1 MSSHT
6 KHTVSDRVALSFAKF
21 ATSRPW
27 LTIAATLIVVLTAAY
42 GLRGIGLATN
52 YRVFF
57 SAQNPELVAF
67 EEFQA
72 TYTKNDNILFFIKP
86 STDAVFSPRIADAV
100 ETVTERAWQIPF
112 AIRVDSVSN
121 FQHSWAEGDDLTVED
136 LIRDGAGLT
145 QAELDDKRHVALEEP
160 LLFANLVARDVS
172 ATGVNVTLQ
181 YAEKSIREVPEAVA
195 VARQIA
201 AEVEASYPGVEIA
214 LTGVSMLNNAFA
226 EAGEADAT
234 TLIPIMY
241 GILLLA
247 TFVVLRS
254 LSGTVATLMV
264 ILFSALT
271 AVGVA
276 GYYGVLLAPV
286 SMMAPT
292 VIMTLAVA
300 DSVHILVSVLTS
312 MRNGMDQR
320 TAIRESMRVNF
331 LPVGITSVTTAIGFL
346 ALNFSDSPPFWHLG
360 NITAI
365 GILAAWLFSVTF
377 LPAFLTL
384 VRIRTRA
391 VTNSRIDRAID
402 TLAGFVTTRWRPV
415 LVIGGLIAAGL
426 IAMVPRIEL
435 NDQWVEYFDDRV
447 EFRRDADFALEKLP
461 GIYPIEFSVEADGAE
476 GINDPEYLRNLDRF
490 TYWLRAQPEVEH
502 VYSYTDIIK
511 RLNKNMH
518 GDSPAWY
525 RIPEDRRLA
534 AQYLFLYEIS
544 LPFGLDLNDRISV
557 DKSATRVTA
566 TLRNITTAET
576 RAFQA
581 RAEAWLEANTPQYMW
596 THPTSASVMFSYIS
610 QRNIESMLT
619 GNLLAVALIAVIL
632 IVALRSVALG
642 GLSLIP
648 NLLPILMTYG
658 LWSLLVGRIGMA
670 AATVSATSLGIIVD
684 DTVHFLAKYLRGR
697 REHGYDKPG
706 AIRYAFQTVGRA
718 LIANSIILAAGFS
731 FLAFSTFKINVEMGL
746 LTAIAIV
753 IALAF
758 DFLLLPALLLIGSSS
773 NRKREV
779 EYENQQTI
787 QQVA

>member
-1 MSSHT
+1 MSSHSE
-6 KHTVSDRVALSFAKF
+6 HTFSDRVALSIAKF

-27 LTIAATLIVVLTAAY
+27 LTIAATLVVVLTAAY

-57 SAQNPELVAF
+57 SPQNPELVAF

-86 STDAVFSPRIADAV
+86 SADAVFSPRIADVV

-145 QAELDDKRHVALEEP
+145 QADLDEKRRIALEEP

-201 AEVEASYPGVEIA
+201 AEVEADYPGVEIA

-254 LSGTVATLMV
+254 LSGTFATLTV
-264 ILFSALT
+264 IMFSALT
-271 AVGVA
+271 AVGIA

-300 DSVHILVSVLTS
+300 DSVHILVSVLS
-312 MRNGMDQR
+312 FMREGMDRQA
-320 TAIRESMRVNF
+320 AIRESLRVNF
-331 LPVGITSVTTAIGFL
+331 LPVGITSITTAIGFL

-365 GILAAWLFSVTF
+365 GILAAWLYSVTF

-391 VTNSRIDRAID
+391 VTNSRIDRTLDA
-402 TLAGFVTTRWRPV
+402 LAGFVTTRWQPV
-415 LVIGGLIAAGL
+415 LVVGGLIAVGL

-447 EFRRDADFALEKLP
+447 EFRRDADFALETMP

-476 GINDPEYLRNLDRF
+476 GVNDPEYLRNLDRF
-490 TYWLRAQPEVEH
+490 TIWLRAQPEVEH

-518 GDSPAWY
+518 GDDAAWY
-525 RIPEDRRLA
+525 RIPEDRQLA

-566 TLRNITTAET
+566 TLRNITTSET

-619 GNLLAVALIAVIL
+619 GNLLAVALIAIIL
-632 IVALRSVALG
+632 MVALRSVALG

-718 LIANSIILAAGFS
+718 LIANSIILAAGFA

-758 DFLLLPALLLIGSSS
+758 DFLLLPALLLIGSGS

-779 EYENQQTI
+779 ENENQLAI